1 MIKADNKKWARLIF
15 NPYEDLLLKKNFSH
29 FFLTD
34 DIPYLNPDKG
44 LIITP
49 NHISWW
55 DGFFIDYV
63 ARKFLKRKFY
73 ILMLEEQLKKYP
85 FFRKTGAFSI
95 TPGNLKSIRETFN
108 YASEIVKDPGNLV
121 VFYPQGEIESFE
133 KHPEVKPG
141 LRLLLDNN
149 INILPA
155 AFKIEYH
162 NQKRP
167 AVYFRPGNIVPSDKV
182 LKDFNIFIKEF
193 ADNIN
198 QLKNDV
204 LNRKIKSDLFTGK
217 KAV

>member
-15 NPYEDLLLKKNFSH
+15 NPYEDLLLKKNFSR

-34 DIPYLNPDKG
+34 EIPYINPDKG

-63 ARKFLKRKFY
+63 SRKFISRKFY

-85 FFRKTGAFSI
+85 FFRRTGAFSI
-95 TPGNLKSIRETFN
+95 IPGSVKSIRETFN
-108 YASEIVKDPGNLV
+108 YAAEIVKDPGNLL

-133 KHPEVKPG
+133 KQPDVKPG
-141 LRLLLDNN
+141 LRLLLNNN
-149 INILPA
+149 IDILPV

-162 NQKRP
+162 NQKKP
-167 AVYFRPGNIVPSDKV
+167 AVYFRPGNVISSNEA
-182 LKDFNIFIKEF
+182 LKDFHIFIKEF
-193 ADNIN
+193 TDNID
-198 QLKNDV
+198 QLKNDI
-204 LNRKIKSDLFTGK
+204 LNKNIKRDLFAGK
-217 KAV
+217 KSA

>member
-15 NPYEDLLLKKNFSH
+15 NPYENLLLKKNFSH
-29 FFLTD
+29 FFITN
-34 DIPYLNPDKG
+34 DIPYLNPEKG

-63 ARKFLKRKFY
+63 SRKFIKRKFY
-73 ILMLEEQLKKYP
+73 ILMLENQLKKYP

-108 YASEIVKDPGNLV
+108 YAAELIKDPGNLI

-133 KHPEVKPG
+133 KLPEVKPG
-141 LRLLLDNN
+141 LRLLLNNN
-149 INILPA
+149 IDILPA

-162 NQKRP
+162 NQKKP
-167 AVYFRPGNIVPSDKV
+167 AVYFRPGNVIRPDEA
-182 LKDFNIFIKEF
+182 LKDFQIFTKEF
-193 ADNIN
+193 TDNISR
-198 QLKNDV
+198 LKYDV
-204 LNRKIKSDLFTGK
+204 LNRCIKTDLFSGK
-217 KAV
+217 KTV